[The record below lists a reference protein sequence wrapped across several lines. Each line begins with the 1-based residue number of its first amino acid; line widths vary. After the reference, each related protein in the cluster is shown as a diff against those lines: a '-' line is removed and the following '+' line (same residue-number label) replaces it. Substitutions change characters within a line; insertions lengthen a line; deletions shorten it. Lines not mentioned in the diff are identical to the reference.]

1 MNPILRYMRRNV
13 PKSEPINEVS
23 AKIDLWSS
31 LYENRAP
38 WLSKEVTG
46 LNLASAIASEFA
58 RLTTLEMKTEVSGGE
73 RGEFLNGIYQNVTA
87 HARNFTE
94 LACAKGSV
102 ILKPYV
108 RGTGIYVDY
117 IQPNDFLPLDFDGN
131 GNITAAVFCERIYKE
146 DKVFTRLEE
155 HRLDKNY
162 IITNKAYKS
171 NSLSDIGREIPL
183 NSVSEWASLQER
195 AEISGIDKPLFAH
208 FKMPSANVTNPD
220 SPMGTSVYARAV
232 DLIKDA
238 DIQYARFLWEFES
251 GKRALFVDE
260 SALTRDKLGRKIIP
274 DERLYRMLST
284 DDDTLFK
291 DWTPTIRQEEI
302 NKGLNRI
309 LRGIEFNTGLAYGT
323 LSDVQ
328 YSDKTAEEIRSSK
341 QRSYAT
347 VSDIQM
353 ALKTALQDLVY
364 AMNVWCSIYRLAPEG
379 EYDICFDFDDSIIA
393 DRALEFNE
401 KKQLVEIGIM
411 KPWEFRMWY
420 FGEEEETARKN
431 SGYSEEEKND

>member
-1 MNPILRYMRRNV
+1 M
-13 PKSEPINEVS
+13 
-23 AKIDLWSS
+23 
-31 LYENRAP
+31 
-38 WLSKEVTG
+38 
-46 LNLASAIASEFA
+46 
-58 RLTTLEMKTEVSGGE
+58 
-73 RGEFLNGIYQNVTA
+73 
-87 HARNFTE
+87 
-94 LACAKGSV
+94 
-102 ILKPYV
+102 
-108 RGTGIYVDY
+108 
-117 IQPNDFLPLDFDGN
+117 
-131 GNITAAVFCERIYKE
+131 
-146 DKVFTRLEE
+146 
-155 HRLDKNY
+155 
-162 IITNKAYKS
+162 
-171 NSLSDIGREIPL
+171 
-183 NSVSEWASLQER
+183 
-195 AEISGIDKPLFAH
+195 
-208 FKMPSANVTNPD
+208 
-220 SPMGTSVYARAV
+220 YARAV

-291 DWTPTIRQEEI
+291 DWTPAIRQEEI